1 MSRMLPRRGAVSQA
15 LFDGGRSALDES
27 VSAFLYSAATQRSAG
42 SARANQPANWTVEE
56 PPKLDRRCFIVR
68 DHLPSVLPRY
78 SSSRVFG
85 CTVSVG
91 RARLQAAP

>member
-78 SSSRVFG
+78 SMGVR
-85 CTVSVG
+85 
-91 RARLQAAP
+91 